1 VFFLKCGK
9 FLAIVD
15 KISGVLLKRA
25 KKTKKGN

>member
-15 KISGVLLKRA
+15 KILGVLLKKA
-25 KKTKKGN
+25 KKSQNGN